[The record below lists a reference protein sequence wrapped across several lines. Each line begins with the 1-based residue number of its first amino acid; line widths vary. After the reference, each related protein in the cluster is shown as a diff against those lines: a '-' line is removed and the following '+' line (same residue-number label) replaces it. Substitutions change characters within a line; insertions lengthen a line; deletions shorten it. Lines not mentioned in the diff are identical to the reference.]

1 MKCKSSRLSV
11 TVQPMHSGCEA
22 SSRHGV
28 VLHGLL
34 PITGSQKLNC
44 YDCHDEKSELEE
56 VLYEIS

>member
-1 MKCKSSRLSV
+1 
-11 TVQPMHSGCEA
+11 MHSGCEA